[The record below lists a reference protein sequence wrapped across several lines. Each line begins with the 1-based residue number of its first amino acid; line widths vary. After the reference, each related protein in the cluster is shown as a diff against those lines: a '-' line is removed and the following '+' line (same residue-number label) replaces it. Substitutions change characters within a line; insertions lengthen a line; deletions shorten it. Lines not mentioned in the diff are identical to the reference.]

1 MRLYNHLSEKER
13 QKIEFLL
20 TNNYSIRNIVKELE
34 RFLSIISREIN
45 NISRKFIGYK
55 ILKEFYKSYSKCCIS
70 NWNSHNRELKMVEIH
85 YLIWEPPLVNYVD
98 ISPQKRERF
107 FNGCYSLNL
116 LLLRMEASVSLVTK
130 RFYWLVFSK
139 SFPSWRESALKGR

>member
-55 ILKEFYKSYSKCCIS
+55 ILKEFYKSYSKCCTS
-70 NWNSHNRELKMVEIH
+70 NWNSQGGERFRRVTTSKASGA
-85 YLIWEPPLVNYVD
+85 
-98 ISPQKRERF
+98 SPQEIGEFK
-107 FNGCYSLNL
+107 
-116 LLLRMEASVSLVTK
+116 K
-130 RFYWLVFSK
+130 
-139 SFPSWRESALKGR
+139 